1 MALGRGGR
9 LAFHGRPEDAPA
21 FFGVGELG
29 EVYDLLA
36 DPASVASLAARFA
49 GQQATQPEAPVSA
62 PAATDGP
69 IERTR
74 PGRQWAVLVRRNVD
88 VLLRNRLTLAIMVGS
103 PVLVIAM
110 FTVLFRPGAFDA
122 AHPSPVAAVSI
133 TYWLA
138 FAAFFFGL
146 TYGLLQVVT
155 EAPILRRERLV
166 HLRVGPYLLGKAAVL
181 VPVLLVVDV
190 AMLAV
195 LRATDRLP
203 VAGLGTYAVLSSI
216 LLLDAVV
223 ALVLGL
229 LASAAATDPSQAT
242 LMLPMLCFP
251 AVLFSGAVLPVPVM
265 AGAGSV
271 ISALTSDRWAF
282 EALGRRLGLGT
293 RFSSV
298 LRWDRVPRAR
308 RPSGG
313 RRQRA
318 TGHPDPLRRS
328 LPRRHH
334 LRPAPPHRRP
344 LTTRIATTQPT
355 HRCRNRSAALTVGSR
370 RQPLCNGAGARCCL
384 RSGRPSPDPKT
395 RRARCRTQP

>member
-1 MALGRGGR
+1 MLTTHNLDDVRGCDGIIALGRGGR
-9 LAFHGRPEDAPA
+9 LAFHGRPQDVPA
-21 FFGVGELG
+21 FFGVGELC

-36 DPASVASLAARFA
+36 DPASVASLAARFTS
-49 GQQATQPEAPVSA
+49 QQATQPAA
-62 PAATDGP
+62 PAPAPAVTDGP
-69 IERTR
+69 TERTR

-110 FTVLFRPGAFDA
+110 FTVLFRPGAFDP

-190 AMLAV
+190 AMLSV

-271 ISALTSDRWAF
+271 ISAITSDRWAF
-282 EALGRRLGLGT
+282 EALGRRLGLATLLADDPTGQGRHLLADYRGT
-293 RFSSV
+293 FSGPLTGHLLV
-298 LRWDRVPRAR
+298 LALFGIVLLVAAHRVVTAR
-308 RPSGG
+308 TTPSGRHG
-313 RRQRA
+313 RR
-318 TGHPDPLRRS
+318 
-328 LPRRHH
+328 
-334 LRPAPPHRRP
+334 
-344 LTTRIATTQPT
+344 
-355 HRCRNRSAALTVGSR
+355 
-370 RQPLCNGAGARCCL
+370 GA
-384 RSGRPSPDPKT
+384 PSPTAATPG
-395 RRARCRTQP
+395 AAG